1 MEYLAEDYRSMA
13 RDALRGHW
21 LTAILTSFV
30 ASLIG
35 AWIVSSGS
43 GGSDLDSETFP
54 NMTVGEI
61 PSVWFAVII
70 AAVGV
75 LVVYAVVL
83 CIIGGAGTLGYA
95 RFNLK
100 LVDGER
106 ATLGDLFSQFHRIGE
121 GFLMNLLMGLYIF
134 LWSLLFIIPGIMKS
148 YSYAMTPY
156 ILAENSHYT
165 ANDAISES
173 CRIMD
178 GNRWRLFCLHFSFI
192 GWELLCAV
200 PSVIGLI
207 LAATGTIAIWLYIP
221 FVLVSGVAFCL
232 LHPYME
238 AAQAAFYRDITTEVY
253 HTEDAWNTENTEA
266 L

>member
-1 MEYLAEDYRSMA
+1 MQL
-13 RDALRGHW
+13 LR
-21 LTAILTSFV
+21 
-30 ASLIG
+30 
-35 AWIVSSGS
+35 
-43 GGSDLDSETFP
+43 
-54 NMTVGEI
+54 M
-61 PSVWFAVII
+61 
-70 AAVGV
+70 
-75 LVVYAVVL
+75 
-83 CIIGGAGTLGYA
+83 
-95 RFNLK
+95 
-100 LVDGER
+100 
-106 ATLGDLFSQFHRIGE
+106 
-121 GFLMNLLMGLYIF
+121 LYTF
-134 LWSLLFIIPGIMKS
+134 LWSLLFVIPGIYAS
-148 YSYAMTPY
+148 YGYAMTPY

-221 FVLVSGVAFCL
+221 FVLVSGVASCL

-253 HTEDAWNTENTEA
+253 HTEDAWSTENTEA